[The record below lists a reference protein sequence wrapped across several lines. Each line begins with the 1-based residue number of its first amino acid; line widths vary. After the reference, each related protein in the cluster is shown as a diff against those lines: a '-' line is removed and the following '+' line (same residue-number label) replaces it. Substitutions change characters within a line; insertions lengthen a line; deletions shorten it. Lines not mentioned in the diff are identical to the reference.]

1 MGHRYR
7 CVYISI
13 HRVILNRH
21 LGTTAGIGHEYADY
35 FAKIGMSVL
44 IISRSEEKLKQQAQE
59 LQEQYKT
66 EVRYLARD
74 FTDMGPAREAF
85 YKKLDEE
92 CQHMDKNGGIGILV
106 NNVGIANQYP
116 QLDDE
121 ITDKEAHD
129 MVNCNID
136 STVFMSRVV
145 LKYMKAKDRGAVIN
159 VSSGSGNLPA
169 PYISLYSA
177 TKYTTTYAIL

>member
-1 MGHRYR
+1 MASGQLLLVRR
-7 CVYISI
+7 PTNNILLNSI
-13 HRVILNRH
+13 
-21 LGTTAGIGHEYADY
+21 LGTTAGIGREYADY
-35 FAKIGMSVL
+35 FAKIGMKVM
-44 IISRSEEKLKQQAQE
+44 IISRSEEKLKEQAQE
-59 LQEQYKT
+59 LKEQYKT
-66 EVRYLARD
+66 EVCYLARD
-74 FTDMGPAREAF
+74 FTDMGPARDAF
-85 YKKLDEE
+85 YNRLDEE
-92 CQHMDKNGGIGILV
+92 CKRMDKDGGVGILV

-116 QLDDE
+116 QLDCE

-145 LKYMKAKDRGAVIN
+145 LKYMKAKDCGAVIN

-177 TKYTTTYAIL
+177 TK